1 MSMPV
6 QPVFLVLCTK
16 SHIINT
22 EFSMGQVGIDT
33 GENTLRKQVDEQISD
48 KIRELEHCAAQSKEV
63 SKGTQIQ
70 EIAAKKYLY
79 SN

>member
-1 MSMPV
+1 
-6 QPVFLVLCTK
+6 
-16 SHIINT
+16 
-22 EFSMGQVGIDT
+22 MGQVGIDT